1 VAKSRSAFSV
11 QRSEQHAA
19 HSTRHAARN
28 GGMVDVSA
36 KNITLRTAKASSSIV
51 LGDEAFQTLTEGTCI
66 KGDVLAT
73 GKVAA
78 IMAVK
83 STPAIIP
90 MCHPI
95 PIEAVDVEF
104 KLNEPEKS
112 VTTIVTVK
120 SSGKTGVEM
129 EALVGA
135 SAASLTI
142 YDMLKY
148 KGRDMVVTETK
159 LLEKTGGKSGSYKRP
174 D

>member
-1 VAKSRSAFSV
+1 MADD
-11 QRSEQHAA
+11 
-19 HSTRHAARN
+19 
-28 GGMVDVSA
+28 GGMVDVSV
-36 KNITLRTAKASSSIV
+36 KNITLRTAKASSTII
-51 LGDEAFQTLTEGTCI
+51 LGSEAFKILKEGTCV

-73 GKVAA
+73 GKIAA
-78 IMAVK
+78 ITAVK

-95 PIEAVDVEF
+95 LIEAVDVKFELYEQG
-104 KLNEPEKS
+104 KT

-129 EALVGA
+129 EALAGA

-148 KGRDMVVTETK
+148 QSRNMIITETK

>member
-1 VAKSRSAFSV
+1 VTNES
-11 QRSEQHAA
+11 
-19 HSTRHAARN
+19 
-28 GGMVDVSA
+28 GMVDVSV

-51 LGDEAFQTLTEGTCI
+51 LGAKAFQTLKEGTCV

-73 GKVAA
+73 AKVAA
-78 IMAVK
+78 ITAVK

-95 PIEAVDVEF
+95 MIEAVEVEF
-104 KLNEPEKS
+104 ELNEQDKLAL
-112 VTTIVTVK
+112 TTVTVK

-142 YDMLKY
+142 YDMLSTPA
-148 KGRDMVVTETK
+148 GRW
-159 LLEKTGGKSGSYKRP
+159 S
-174 D
+174 

>member
-1 VAKSRSAFSV
+1 VAN
-11 QRSEQHAA
+11 E
-19 HSTRHAARN
+19 
-28 GGMVDVSA
+28 GGMVDVSV

-51 LGDEAFQTLTEGTCI
+51 LGDEAFQTLKNGTCV
-66 KGDVLAT
+66 KGDVFAT
-73 GKVAA
+73 AKIAA
-78 IMAVK
+78 ITAVK

-90 MCHPI
+90 MCHTI
-95 PIEAVDVEF
+95 LIEAVEVEF
-104 KLNEPEKS
+104 KLNEPEKT
-112 VTTIVTVK
+112 VTTIITVK

-129 EALVGA
+129 EALIGA

-148 KGRDMVVTETK
+148 TGRDMVITETK